1 MVTSTD
7 FFDQVCSSGG
17 YGGYH
22 KREAEDEDG
31 GIEKREASRGY
42 GRKPSCKRVSK

>member
-1 MVTSTD
+1 MVTTTD
-7 FFDQVCSSGG
+7 FFRQVCSSGG

-22 KREAEDEDG
+22 KREAEDG

-42 GRKPSCKRVSK
+42 GRKPSCKRVSE